1 MKETL
6 TPIRAQY
13 LGIKQQHPGA
23 IVLFRLGDF
32 YETFDEDALI
42 TSKELNIV
50 LTSRSMGKGVQV
62 PMAGIPY
69 HALDDYLGRLIK
81 SGYKVA
87 ICEQLNKPGETKGL
101 IGREVL
107 LIVTPG
113 TIVEPGLLETR
124 TNNYLASVAV
134 EGTQAGLAYI
144 DITTSEFMCTQMPME
159 RLRGEIGRLNPAEI
173 IIPENSEL
181 PGMGTNSSLTRI
193 EPRWFSLDGSE
204 RLMLEHFGVTTLEGY
219 GCARL
224 PAAIR
229 AAGAILHYLETTQKK
244 ALEQVTR
251 LSTYSTESFMA
262 MDGISHDN
270 LELFR
275 GLVSGTAQGSLLSVL
290 DATRTSMGGRLLRR
304 WLSQPL
310 LDIGELNRRQ
320 EAVTR
325 YYSDPL
331 TRRETAVLLDK
342 VADLER
348 LINRVRAGMV
358 MPRELIA
365 LRHSL
370 EIVPAMLRLLRDEP
384 AWLKKGLMPRE
395 DLVEL
400 IAKAIEEQP
409 AANPGDGGVIKRGFS
424 DELDALLSV
433 SHDAR
438 TYLANLE
445 RKEKDETGIKS
456 LKIGFNNI
464 FGYYIEVSQSNLAQV
479 PDRYIRKQTLAGCER
494 YYTPELKEHES
505 LILNAKERMGELESR
520 LFRQVCQQI
529 AMAAEQVSALAA
541 VLGEIDV
548 FASLAEVASRS
559 GYTRPELNSEG
570 AIDIKGGR
578 HPVVE
583 KSLPAGQYVSNDVFL
598 SNDDSQII
606 ILTGP
611 NMAGKS
617 TYLKQIAIIVLMAQ
631 VGSYVPADKAS
642 IGLVDRIFTRIGARE
657 DLSAGKSTFMVEMVE
672 TANIL
677 NNATPR
683 SLLILD
689 EIGRGTST
697 YDGLAIA
704 QAVVEFIH
712 NAPGLG
718 AKTLFAT
725 HYHELVALADYL
737 PRVRNFNVA
746 VSEERGDVVF
756 LHKIIEGGVDKSY
769 GIHVA
774 KLAGLPRPV
783 IKRATEVLGELE
795 NRGMGVTRNAPERL
809 RAGEPSPQLSFF
821 APKTDLLKEIEEL
834 EVDTLSPLDA
844 LTKLYQLQK
853 RAREA

>member
-13 LGIKQQHPGA
+13 LGIKKQHPGA

-81 SGYKVA
+81 SGHMVA

-101 IGREVL
+101 VGREVL
-107 LIVTPG
+107 RIVTPG

-124 TNNYLASVAV
+124 ANNYLASVVV

-144 DITTSEFMCTQMPME
+144 DITTSEFMCTQMPLE
-159 RLRGEIGRLNPAEI
+159 RLRGEVGRLNPAEI
-173 IIPENSEL
+173 ISSDNAEL
-181 PGMGTNSSLTRI
+181 PDLGTDSALTRI
-193 EPRWFSLDGSE
+193 EPRWFSLDRSE
-204 RLMLEHFGVTTLEGY
+204 RLLLEHFGVTTLEGY

-229 AAGAILHYLETTQKK
+229 ASGAILHYLETTQKK

-310 LDIGELNRRQ
+310 LDIAELNRRQ
-320 EAVTR
+320 EAVTL
-325 YYSDPL
+325 YYTDSL
-331 TRRETAVLLDK
+331 SRRETTVLLDK

-348 LINRVRAGMV
+348 LINRIRGGMV
-358 MPRELIA
+358 IPRELIA
-365 LRHSL
+365 LKHSL
-370 EIVPAMLRLLRDEP
+370 EIVPAMLQLLKDEP
-384 AWLKKGLMPRE
+384 TWLKKGLTPRE
-395 DLVEL
+395 DLIEL
-400 IAKAIEEQP
+400 IANAIEEQP
-409 AANPGDGGVIKRGFS
+409 AANHGEGGVIKRGFS
-424 DELDALLSV
+424 AELDALLSA
-433 SHDAR
+433 SQDAR

-445 RKEKDETGIKS
+445 RKEKEDTCIKS

-464 FGYYIEVSQSNLAQV
+464 FGYYIEVSQSSLPQV
-479 PDRYIRKQTLAGCER
+479 PARYIRKQTLAGCER
-494 YYTPELKEHES
+494 YYTPELKDYES

-520 LFRQVCQQI
+520 LFLQVCQQI
-529 AMAAEQVSALAA
+529 AMAAEQVIALAA
-541 VLGEIDV
+541 VLAEIDV

-559 GYTRPELNSEG
+559 GYTRPELNAEG
-570 AIDIKGGR
+570 IIDIKGGR

-583 KSLPAGQYVSNDVFL
+583 KSLPAGQYVSNDVSL

-746 VSEERGDVVF
+746 VSEDRGDVVF

-783 IKRATEVLGELE
+783 IKRATEVLGDLE
-795 NRGMGVTRNAPERL
+795 NRGLGITRNVPDKL

-821 APKTDLLKEIEEL
+821 APKTDVLKELEEL

-853 RAREA
+853 RAKGA

>member
-13 LGIKQQHPGA
+13 LGIKKQNPQA

-32 YETFDEDALI
+32 YETFDEDAII

-50 LTSRSMGKGVQV
+50 LTSRSMGKGLQV

-81 SGYKVA
+81 RGYKVA

-101 IGREVL
+101 VGREVL
-107 LIVTPG
+107 RVVTPG
-113 TIVEPGLLETR
+113 TIIEPGLLETR
-124 TNNYLASVAV
+124 ANNYLACAVV
-134 EGTQAGLAYI
+134 EGAQAGLAYI
-144 DITTSEFMCTQMPME
+144 DITTSEFMCTQMPLD
-159 RLRGEIGRLNPAEI
+159 RLHGEIGRLNPAEMI
-173 IIPENSEL
+173 ISDGADVPE
-181 PGMGTNSSLTRI
+181 MGLNIALTRV
-193 EPRWFSLDGSE
+193 EPRWFSLDLSE
-204 RLMLEHFGVTTLEGY
+204 RALLEHFGVATLEGY
-219 GCARL
+219 GCSRS
-224 PAAIR
+224 PMAIR

-275 GLVSGTAQGSLLSVL
+275 GLVSGTAQDSLLSVL

-310 LDIGELNRRQ
+310 LDMAELNRRQ

-325 YYSDPL
+325 YYQDSL
-331 TRRETAVLLDK
+331 LRRETVVLLDK
-342 VADLER
+342 LTDLER
-348 LINRVRAGMV
+348 LINRVRGGLAI
-358 MPRELIA
+358 PRELIA
-365 LRHSL
+365 LQHSL
-370 EIVPAMLRLLRDEP
+370 EIIPGMLKLLPDEP
-384 AWLKKGLMPRE
+384 FWLKKGLIPRP

-400 IAKAIEEQP
+400 IASSIEEQP
-409 AANPGDGGVIKRGFS
+409 APSPGEGGVIKAGFS
-424 DELDALLSV
+424 SELDELRSASR
-433 SHDAR
+433 DAR

-445 RKEKDETGIKS
+445 RKEKENTGIKS

-464 FGYYIEVSQSNLAQV
+464 FGYYLEVSAANLAQV
-479 PDRYIRKQTLAGCER
+479 PAYYIRKQTLAGGER
-494 YYTPELKEHES
+494 YYTPELKEYES
-505 LILNAKERMGELESR
+505 LILNAREHLAESENR

-529 AMAAEQVSALAA
+529 AMAAEPVVALAG
-541 VLGEIDV
+541 VLAELDV
-548 FASLAEVASRS
+548 FTSLADVASRS
-559 GYTRPELNSEG
+559 GYIRPELNSEG
-570 AIDIKGGR
+570 IIDIKGGR

-583 KSLPAGQYVSNDVFL
+583 KSLLPGQYVSNDVYL
-598 SNDDSQII
+598 STSDAQII

-631 VGSYVPADKAS
+631 IGSYVPADKAS

-704 QAVVEFIH
+704 QSVVEFIH
-712 NAPGLG
+712 NTPGLG

-737 PRVRNFNVA
+737 PRVHNFNVA
-746 VSEERGDVVF
+746 VSEDRGEVVF
-756 LHKIIEGGVDKSY
+756 LHRIIPGGVDKSY

-774 KLAGLPRPV
+774 KLAGLPKPV
-783 IKRATEVLGELE
+783 IKRATEVLGDLE
-795 NRGMGVTRNAPERL
+795 ARGQGISRNTGRKI
-809 RAGEPSPQLSFF
+809 RASEPQLSFF
-821 APKTDLLKEIEEL
+821 APKTDVLKEIEEL
-834 EVDTLSPLDA
+834 AVDTLSPLEA
-844 LTKLYQLQK
+844 LTKLYELQK
-853 RAREA
+853 RAKGV

>member
-13 LGIKQQHPGA
+13 LGIKKQHPQA

-42 TSKELNIV
+42 ASKELNIV

-101 IGREVL
+101 IGRDVL
-107 LIVTPG
+107 RIVTPG
-113 TIVEPGLLETR
+113 TIVEPGLLQTR
-124 TNNYLASVAV
+124 ANNYLASVV
-134 EGTQAGLAYI
+134 IEGDQAGFAYI
-144 DITTSEFMCTQMPME
+144 DITTSEFMCTQMPLE
-159 RLRGEIGRLNPAEI
+159 RLRGEVGRLDPAEI
-173 IIPENSEL
+173 ISSDTSEL
-181 PGMGTNSSLTRI
+181 PDLGTNASLTRL
-193 EPRWFSLDGSE
+193 EPRWFSFDGSE
-204 RLMLEHFGVTTLEGY
+204 RLLLEHFGVTTLEGY
-219 GCARL
+219 GCARM

-229 AAGAILHYLETTQKK
+229 ASGAILHYLETTQKK

-290 DATRTSMGGRLLRR
+290 DGTRTSMGGRLLRR

-310 LDIGELNRRQ
+310 LDIAELNRRQ

-325 YYSDPL
+325 YYKDAL
-331 TRRETAVLLDK
+331 TRRETTVLLDK

-348 LINRVRAGMV
+348 LINRIRGGMV
-358 MPRELIA
+358 IPRELIA
-365 LRHSL
+365 LQHSL
-370 EIVPAMLRLLRDEP
+370 EIVPGMVRLLKDEP
-384 AWLKKGLMPRE
+384 PWLKKGLTPRE

-400 IAKAIEEQP
+400 IANAIEEQP
-409 AANPGDGGVIKRGFS
+409 AANPGEGGVIKRGFS
-424 DELDALLSV
+424 DELDALLSA

-445 RKEKDETGIKS
+445 RKEKEETGIKS

-479 PDRYIRKQTLAGCER
+479 PGRYIRKQTLAGCER
-494 YYTPELKEHES
+494 YYTPELKEYES

-529 AMAAEQVSALAA
+529 GLAAEQVSALAA

-548 FASLAEVASRS
+548 FTSLAEVASRS
-559 GYTRPELNSEG
+559 GYTRPELNSG
-570 AIDIKGGR
+570 GVIDIKGGR

-631 VGSYVPADKAS
+631 IGSYVPADKAS

-783 IKRATEVLGELE
+783 IKRATEVLGEFE
-795 NRGMGVTRNAPERL
+795 NKGQGITRNIPDKL

-821 APKTDLLKEIEEL
+821 APKTDVLKELEEL

-853 RAREA
+853 KARGA

>member
-13 LGIKQQHPGA
+13 LGIKKQHPQA

-32 YETFDEDALI
+32 YETFDEDALV

-81 SGYKVA
+81 RGYKVA

-101 IGREVL
+101 VGREVL
-107 LIVTPG
+107 RIVTPG
-113 TIVEPGLLETR
+113 TIIEPGLLETR
-124 TNNYLASVAV
+124 NNNYLACVDI
-134 EGTQAGLAYI
+134 EEPQAGLAYI
-144 DITTSEFMCTQMPME
+144 DITTSEFMCTQMPLD
-159 RLRGEIGRLNPAEI
+159 RLRGELGRLNPAEI
-173 IIPENSEL
+173 VISEGADL
-181 PGMGTNSSLTRI
+181 PDTGSNAALTRM
-193 EPRWFSLDGSE
+193 EPRWFGLDISE
-204 RLMLEHFGVTTLEGY
+204 RTLLEHFGVSTLEGY
-219 GCARL
+219 GCSRM
-224 PAAIR
+224 PAAIK
-229 AAGAILHYLETTQKK
+229 AAGAVLHYLETTQKK

-304 WLSQPL
+304 WMSQPL
-310 LDIGELNRRQ
+310 LDLKELNRRQ
-320 EAVTR
+320 DAVTR
-325 YYSDPL
+325 YYQDSL
-331 TRRETAVLLDK
+331 LRRETIVLLDR

-348 LINRVRAGMV
+348 LINRIRGGLAI
-358 MPRELIA
+358 PRELVA

-370 EIVPAMLRLLRDEP
+370 EIVPSMLKLLADEP
-384 AWLKKGLMPRE
+384 AWLGKGMTPRG

-400 IAKAIEEQP
+400 ITNSIEEQP
-409 AANPGDGGVIKRGFS
+409 ATALGEGGVIKHGFS
-424 DELDALLSV
+424 AELDTMRSASQ
-433 SHDAR
+433 DAR
-438 TYLANLE
+438 RFLADLE
-445 RKEKDETGIKS
+445 RKEKESTGIKS
-456 LKIGFNNI
+456 LKLGFNNI

-479 PDRYIRKQTLAGCER
+479 PAGYIRKQTLAGCER
-494 YYTPELKEHES
+494 YYTPELKEYES
-505 LILNAKERMGELESR
+505 LVLNARERTAELETR

-529 AMAAEQVSALAA
+529 ALASEPVIALAG
-541 VLGEIDV
+541 VLAELDV
-548 FASLAEVASRS
+548 FTSLAEVASRS
-559 GYTRPELNSEG
+559 GYTRPELDSG
-570 AIDIKGGR
+570 VIIDIKGGR

-583 KSLPAGQYVSNDVFL
+583 KSLPAGEYVSNDVHL
-598 SNDDSQII
+598 SNSDSQII

-617 TYLKQIAIIVLMAQ
+617 TFLKQIAIIVLMAQ
-631 VGSYVPADKAS
+631 IGSYVPAEKAV
-642 IGLVDRIFTRIGARE
+642 IGLIDRIFTRIGARE

-712 NAPGLG
+712 NTAGLG

-725 HYHELVALADYL
+725 HYHELVALEGYL

-746 VSEERGDVVF
+746 VSEDRGEVVF
-756 LHKIIEGGVDKSY
+756 LHRIAGGVDKSY

-783 IKRATEVLGELE
+783 IKRASEVLTDLE
-795 NRGMGVTRNAPERL
+795 NRGQGITRTA
-809 RAGEPSPQLSFF
+809 AHAAEPSPQLSFF
-821 APKTDLLKEIEEL
+821 APRTDVLRELEEL
-834 EVDTLSPLDA
+834 EVDTLSPLEA
-844 LTKLYQLQK
+844 LTKLYELQK
-853 RAREA
+853 RAKGT

>member
-1 MKETL
+1 
-6 TPIRAQY
+6 
-13 LGIKQQHPGA
+13 
-23 IVLFRLGDF
+23 
-32 YETFDEDALI
+32 
-42 TSKELNIV
+42 
-50 LTSRSMGKGVQV
+50 
-62 PMAGIPY
+62 
-69 HALDDYLGRLIK
+69 
-81 SGYKVA
+81 
-87 ICEQLNKPGETKGL
+87 
-101 IGREVL
+101 
-107 LIVTPG
+107 
-113 TIVEPGLLETR
+113 
-124 TNNYLASVAV
+124 
-134 EGTQAGLAYI
+134 
-144 DITTSEFMCTQMPME
+144 
-159 RLRGEIGRLNPAEI
+159 
-173 IIPENSEL
+173 
-181 PGMGTNSSLTRI
+181 
-193 EPRWFSLDGSE
+193 
-204 RLMLEHFGVTTLEGY
+204 MLEHFGVTTLEGY

-229 AAGAILHYLETTQKK
+229 AAGAILHYLEITQKK

-310 LDIGELNRRQ
+310 LDIAELARRQ

-325 YYSDPL
+325 YYSDSL

-384 AWLKKGLMPRE
+384 AWLKKGLAPRE

-400 IAKAIEEQP
+400 IATAIEEQP
-409 AANPGDGGVIKRGFS
+409 AANPGEGGVIKRGFS

-479 PDRYIRKQTLAGCER
+479 PARYIRKQTLAGCER

-505 LILNAKERMGELESR
+505 LILNAKERMGDLESR
-520 LFRQVCQQI
+520 LFRQVCRQI
-529 AMAAEQVSALAA
+529 AMSAEQVSALAA